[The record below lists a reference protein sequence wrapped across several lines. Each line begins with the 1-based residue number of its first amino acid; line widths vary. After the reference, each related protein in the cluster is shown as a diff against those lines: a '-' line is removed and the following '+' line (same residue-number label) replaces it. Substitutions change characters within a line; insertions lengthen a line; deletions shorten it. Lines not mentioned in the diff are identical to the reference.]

1 MLNCSAKHAGGTGLS
16 TAPDF
21 HSQASG
27 EVSVETLGLAL
38 SAIFFALLCA
48 LRSELPGNAVSDT
61 DCAGDNVG
69 SNSPTTTKCARLPVE
84 GQRISGPGV
93 NMARRRYQ
101 KGSIRR
107 RGNQW
112 TLRWREDVL
121 LADGTTTREQRTT
134 LLGTVE
140 EFKTKRLAEREA
152 TSFLTRVNRLDYRP
166 VRRTTFAEFSGNWK
180 DQVIGLLK
188 PSTAKVMTSHLRF
201 HLVPA
206 FGRLRLDEIG
216 QEQVQMFVGKLS
228 KGRSRHTILNVL
240 GTLASVLKMARKWG
254 YAVAG
259 YQQPDLVIPCSKP
272 RKPGRFFTAEQVRS
286 ILALASGPWRTI
298 FALAAMTG
306 LRPGEVLGLSIDDLD
321 FEQRLIFV
329 RCSAWYSHL
338 ISPKSNRSV
347 ATVPMPGPLAEVLT
361 NYLASWRPNEKRLL
375 FSNRRDNPYSENKV
389 VQKRLWPILDALSIP
404 RCGMHAFR
412 HGHGSLMHSSGASLK
427 VAQAQLRHADAS
439 TTSRYYLHVIGSEQ
453 RDAAEKVAQILCPD
467 VAKPERKSV
476 HVN

>member
-1 MLNCSAKHAGGTGLS
+1 MTQTPEQFAGGT
-16 TAPDF
+16 F
-21 HSQASG
+21 SG
-27 EVSVETLGLAL
+27 DGGSDGVSAVRVQDRLGGQNSRDSGVSLFA
-38 SAIFFALLCA
+38 ALLSGLPIALFERDSRASITPNCA
-48 LRSELPGNAVSDT
+48 TLPT
-61 DCAGDNVG
+61 Q
-69 SNSPTTTKCARLPVE
+69 
-84 GQRISGPGV
+84 GQRVSGPEV
-93 NMARRRYQ
+93 KMARRRYQ

-107 RGNQW
+107 RGDRW
-112 TLRWREDVL
+112 EVRWREDVV
-121 LADGTTTREQRTT
+121 LASGITKREQRTT

-140 EFKTKRLAEREA
+140 EFPTKRLAEREA
-152 TSFLTRVNRLDYRP
+152 TSFLARVNRLDYRP
-166 VRRTTFAEFSGNWK
+166 VKRATFTEFAESWRN
-180 DQVIGLLK
+180 QVIDLLK
-188 PSTAKVMTSHLRF
+188 PSTAKVMVSHLRF

-206 FGRLRLDEIG
+206 FGRMRLDEMG
-216 QEQVQMFVGKLS
+216 QEQVQAFVGKLA
-228 KGRSRHTILNVL
+228 KGRSRHTVLNVL
-240 GTLASVLKMARKWG
+240 GTLASILKIARKWG

-259 YQQPDLVIPCSKP
+259 FQQSDLVIPCSKP
-272 RKPGRFFTAEQVRS
+272 GKPGRFFTAEQVRP
-286 ILALASGPWRTI
+286 ILALAPEPWRTI

-321 FEQRLIFV
+321 FEQRLIYV
-329 RCSAWYSHL
+329 RRSAWYSHL

-375 FSNRRDNPYSENKV
+375 FSNRRGNPYSENKV

-453 RDAAEKVAQILCPD
+453 RDAAEKVARILCPD
-467 VAKPERKSV
+467 VAKSERKSV